1 MLGGFLVFNTD
12 TGAPL
17 YHRRFLPGF
26 GLAGAKQQPS
36 LADPVGLALQL
47 FAFSRFSR
55 DLPGNP
61 RLEQVHFGQA
71 GDKSGVFFA
80 WLEVPDL
87 QKEGQVLT
95 LTLALFGDVPS
106 HLGLRLAQSLL
117 KAIAS
122 ENTSSL
128 EPAQAAGG
136 PPRPS
141 PRGGVVQWRFKSLDA
156 LLDVVPDWLAA
167 DLLGCL
173 PATPQWMA
181 LLVSDEAVSSAEP
194 RPLTPRPPPGD
205 RPPGTPRAA
214 PLARRL
220 LQRFSPRAQVLS
232 SAEPSARASSAPP
245 RPQIAR
251 HASSLEEAS
260 APDTPRSAGLAQ
272 GKLSWWWRRGRSTQ
286 PPPKGVEAGSAE
298 MQLQAPTF
306 LCYLY
311 GGSDPSGRNLE
322 FEAAAIAMASRS
334 PAHQEAGWALA
345 ELKQGEHAKGAQQF
359 ATFHSGGRLSVA

>member
-61 RLEQVHFGQA
+61 RLEQVHFGHA
-71 GDKSGVFFA
+71 GDTSGVFFA

-128 EPAQAAGG
+128 EPPQAAGG

-141 PRGGVVQWRFKSLDA
+141 PRGGVVQWRFKSLEA

-181 LLVSDEAVSSAEP
+181 LLVSDEAVPSAEP
-194 RPLTPRPPPGD
+194 RPFFSPRPPPRD
-205 RPPGTPRAA
+205 RPPGTPRTA

-220 LQRFSPRAQVLS
+220 LQRFSPRAQATPVPSSPRKALLVVAPWPKHPA
-232 SAEPSARASSAPP
+232 SAE
-245 RPQIAR
+245 
-251 HASSLEEAS
+251 
-260 APDTPRSAGLAQ
+260 RSGGRQCGDAAAGANV
-272 GKLSWWWRRGRSTQ
+272 
-286 PPPKGVEAGSAE
+286 P
-298 MQLQAPTF
+298 APTF

-334 PAHQEAGWALA
+334 PANQEAGWALA
-345 ELKQGEHAKGAQQF
+345 ELK
-359 ATFHSGGRLSVA
+359 SRPV